1 MCMSIHTF
9 IYIGPACRLLTW
21 CEAGLSC
28 IVDAVFYRSSV
39 LQGVFLSF
47 MDSSVPLLF
56 GSFIAGW
63 LARDWVI
70 PKNPEPQAC
79 KCHCNCNTTSA
90 GETSSWNVGAV
101 FCGLVAV
108 GLLVIFSNA
117 ALALRFSYKDTES
130 GRDREVVLGVKGKSK
145 GGLGVYGVTRG
156 LQITD

>member
-1 MCMSIHTF
+1 MCFIFPPLEDEENHIYLLHFWDVFFVLGCVFEMGKDCVYNIY
-9 IYIGPACRLLTW
+9 IYIGPACRFLTW

-90 GETSSWNVGAV
+90 GEATSWNVGAV
-101 FCGLVAV
+101 LCGLVAV
-108 GLLVIFSNA
+108 VAGDFL
-117 ALALRFSYKDTES
+117 
-130 GRDREVVLGVKGKSK
+130 
-145 GGLGVYGVTRG
+145 
-156 LQITD
+156 